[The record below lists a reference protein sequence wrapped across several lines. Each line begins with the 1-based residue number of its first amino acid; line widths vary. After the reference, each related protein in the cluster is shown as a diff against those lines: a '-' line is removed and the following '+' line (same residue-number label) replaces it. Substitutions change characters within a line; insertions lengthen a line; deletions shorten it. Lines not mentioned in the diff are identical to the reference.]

1 MLGSKILKRCK
12 ARLSLARQLRQR
24 RSLTNNNESTTP
36 SGSSGPSLMQVD
48 GAGDLDTEPIN
59 LDSDNDDAITTPSRT
74 LGTSPLQAD
83 EPDNLAIDPLN
94 LHGDNNTPAGP
105 SGLSLQADGPGD
117 LGVNPSNFNG
127 SERDSHNF
135 INASLENDVPNTA
148 GDSMNK
154 REFDELMAL
163 IQADVGSNGDEADTS
178 SPNNIERTGSGTTS
192 TESVETAQRVQPNE
206 PVPNHWGSSARIVD
220 VTDVSN
226 PEEWPA
232 DMDPKNPSVEF
243 GTQSSSEL
251 IHPNSN
257 YALQQAVASGSSHN
271 VGVHYGQQNPG
282 SMLYTNSN
290 LFGAP
295 GASAF
300 VDGSNVEHL
309 PIGTWN
315 SVPSKSF
322 MAAANPASDG
332 QLQPLTPPQT
342 LGRAPD
348 NPTFRQAVENNRKR
362 KHEAS
367 NAVVPSSNTAASH
380 PDIAAGSS
388 SSLAD
393 RHGELERP
401 AKRCKL
407 NKKDLEAL
415 RPKRKKKNGKGKGKG
430 GRGGRGGRGSESE
443 SDTSPEPKRVK
454 IQKANFWNSLDPNS
468 RGVRPGN
475 FPDIDRLLNPTSDIP
490 QATIYDSASEARADH
505 KTDTDVEKDDDT
517 IPKTHAAKKAIV
529 VALTNLMMDNSWAQD
544 GKRSFGTWD
553 NAFHPRH
560 VLEKAAWELL
570 EALIRRNTQG
580 PDLLYYEFLKFSL
593 PPRWLTFKERLSKVM
608 EAMIYHK
615 TVVKHLLD
623 PPYLH
628 TLVEDPFGSIHRV
641 RDNRYLNGKKA
652 KLLKVAAE
660 AKKKE
665 QEEARRAQSLAQAP
679 VEEGP
684 ASGDEV
690 YSADDEESADESIEL
705 ESPPTSPP
713 LATAGPSSKKGNAS
727 IKGSTPKAPA
737 AKSAVQNVI
746 PSTFVPAAMGL
757 DDLENLMGEPSYTAG
772 ANADA
777 QPLFPIAD
785 PNPPFL
791 ATAPTAHTAMPGD
804 LQDLMDP
811 WLEDLEFVPFGAQPI
826 HPAYVDPGNMAQGS
840 SLQPNVQNLNGP
852 NQHNMAPPPQSN
864 MQTVDPRMIMAQ
876 SSLVPASRAIQ
887 PRQHGQMQKA
897 MGQDVANLNMFD
909 SNNSTNALGPL
920 PDYML
925 PLPLIDVHKRNAGP
939 TIIPNQQGCV
949 DYLNTRDASSFA
961 WVDLPRPTRAAPQK
975 PAPPSR
981 AALGGLAPSELAR
994 VQGVFEDWN
1003 KKRNKRKQADAGIQ
1017 DDVQPCKRK
1026 P

>member
-1 MLGSKILKRCK
+1 
-12 ARLSLARQLRQR
+12 
-24 RSLTNNNESTTP
+24 
-36 SGSSGPSLMQVD
+36 
-48 GAGDLDTEPIN
+48 
-59 LDSDNDDAITTPSRT
+59 
-74 LGTSPLQAD
+74 
-83 EPDNLAIDPLN
+83 
-94 LHGDNNTPAGP
+94 
-105 SGLSLQADGPGD
+105 
-117 LGVNPSNFNG
+117 
-127 SERDSHNF
+127 
-135 INASLENDVPNTA
+135 
-148 GDSMNK
+148 
-154 REFDELMAL
+154 
-163 IQADVGSNGDEADTS
+163 
-178 SPNNIERTGSGTTS
+178 
-192 TESVETAQRVQPNE
+192 
-206 PVPNHWGSSARIVD
+206 
-220 VTDVSN
+220 
-226 PEEWPA
+226 
-232 DMDPKNPSVEF
+232 
-243 GTQSSSEL
+243 
-251 IHPNSN
+251 
-257 YALQQAVASGSSHN
+257 
-271 VGVHYGQQNPG
+271 
-282 SMLYTNSN
+282 
-290 LFGAP
+290 
-295 GASAF
+295 
-300 VDGSNVEHL
+300 
-309 PIGTWN
+309 
-315 SVPSKSF
+315 
-322 MAAANPASDG
+322 
-332 QLQPLTPPQT
+332 
-342 LGRAPD
+342 
-348 NPTFRQAVENNRKR
+348 
-362 KHEAS
+362 
-367 NAVVPSSNTAASH
+367 
-380 PDIAAGSS
+380 
-388 SSLAD
+388 
-393 RHGELERP
+393 
-401 AKRCKL
+401 
-407 NKKDLEAL
+407 
-415 RPKRKKKNGKGKGKG
+415 
-430 GRGGRGGRGSESE
+430 
-443 SDTSPEPKRVK
+443 
-454 IQKANFWNSLDPNS
+454 
-468 RGVRPGN
+468 
-475 FPDIDRLLNPTSDIP
+475 
-490 QATIYDSASEARADH
+490 
-505 KTDTDVEKDDDT
+505 
-517 IPKTHAAKKAIV
+517 
-529 VALTNLMMDNSWAQD
+529 
-544 GKRSFGTWD
+544 
-553 NAFHPRH
+553 
-560 VLEKAAWELL
+560 
-570 EALIRRNTQG
+570 
-580 PDLLYYEFLKFSL
+580 
-593 PPRWLTFKERLSKVM
+593 M

-615 TVVKHLLD
+615 AVVKHLLD

-727 IKGSTPKAPA
+727 IKVNGSTPKAPA

-746 PSTFVPAAMGL
+746 PSTFIPAAMGL

-897 MGQDVANLNMFD
+897 MGQEVANPNMFD
-909 SNNSTNALGPL
+909 SDNSTNALGPL